1 MYDSQRFSWLVAA
14 SINRW
19 TCASTLS
26 GTLFSTSSCVLFDW
40 VGDTGCAVLLLFAEV
55 AADAAEPGAP
65 SRAVSLCDIRRITL
79 TARSFKTEGK
89 KKKGSVPYVSCWA
102 IFVQCA
108 NSLVLGGAHL

>member
-65 SRAVSLCDIRRITL
+65 SRPVSLCDIRRITL
-79 TARSFKTEGK
+79 TARSFKTSFASTFKPSTASSAVTRPRWSSEAAA
-89 KKKGSVPYVSCWA
+89 YTVS
-102 IFVQCA
+102 
-108 NSLVLGGAHL
+108 